1 MNYFSSDFH
10 VEHLN
15 MARNRGFIS
24 AKEMEDCIVDNFNS
38 IVSKRDIFFHLGD
51 FYWTNDM
58 EGIRK
63 FIAKLNCKK
72 IIFLKGNHDKPL
84 MKFMKATK
92 NSRLELHS
100 DYFLKDNGC
109 NLHLYHYPIFDYDG
123 RYNTENY
130 GEKYWHLYG
139 HQHNR
144 QNGELMGIKGAVNV
158 NVDMNDYKP
167 LNIDDIKR
175 IVDEQD

>member
-1 MNYFSSDFH
+1 
-10 VEHLN
+10 

-24 AKEMEDCIVDNFNS
+24 AKEMEGCIVDNFNS
-38 IVSKRDIFFHLGD
+38 TVSKRDTFFHLGD
-51 FYWTNDM
+51 FYWTNNM

-84 MKFMKATK
+84 IKFMKATK

-109 NLHLYHYPIFDYDG
+109 NLHLYHYPVEDWVGMIKKDKNGNRIGGSYML
-123 RYNTENY
+123 
-130 GEKYWHLYG
+130 HG
-139 HQHNR
+139 HEHSDCEIVNR
-144 QNGELMGIKGAVNV
+144 KMSRRLNV
-158 NVDMNDYKP
+158 NIELHNYRP
-167 LNIDDIKR
+167 LCVDDITSLC
-175 IVDEQD
+175 